1 MSGALPTPP
10 APPLRTR
17 NVVLMMVD
25 GVRWQEVFRGAD
37 PRLLAGVPEADV
49 PEAGMPGEDEQEQ
62 VRRAFGGVTPAARRE
77 ALLPF
82 LWSVVAR
89 QGTVL
94 GNHDLGSR
102 CAVTNGRNLS
112 YPGYSETLCGF
123 VGPAIVDNE
132 HGPNPNVTVFEWLA
146 RQPDWRRG
154 EIGVFGAW
162 DGIGEVF
169 HEGRAPF
176 AVNVGYDPLTEG
188 RTTSG
193 IALLNRLKAELPRGW
208 ADEPYDPLT
217 FRTALEWIAANGPRL
232 TFLGLGEPDEWA
244 HHGDYGRYLQ
254 STRRWDAAVG
264 ELWAILQLLPQ
275 YRDTT
280 TLILTC
286 DHGRGDGPRWTDHGT
301 DTPGSEATWLAFLG
315 PDTPAAGEAADEQA
329 TNDGIAATIARLLG
343 YDYCAAEPRA
353 GAPIDAAFG

>member
-1 MSGALPTPP
+1 MSGARPTPSAPP

-37 PRLLAGVPEADV
+37 PQLSAGVPGA
-49 PEAGMPGEDEQEQ
+49 DEQAR
-62 VRRAFGGVTPAARRE
+62 VRQTFGGETPAARRE

-82 LWSVVAR
+82 LWSTVAGR
-89 QGTVL
+89 GALL
-94 GNHDLGSR
+94 GNRDLGSL
-102 CAVTNGRNLS
+102 CAVTNGHNLS
-112 YPGYSETLCGF
+112 YPGYSETVCGF
-123 VGPAIVDNE
+123 TDPTIVGND

-146 RQPDWRRG
+146 RQPDWRG
-154 EIGVFGAW
+154 GIGAFGAW
-162 DGIGEVF
+162 DGIGDVF
-169 HEGRAPF
+169 HERRAPF
-176 AVNVGYDPLTEG
+176 TVNVGYDPLTEG

-208 ADEPYDPLT
+208 ADESYDPIT
-217 FRTALEWIAANGPRL
+217 FHTAMHWITANGPRL

-264 ELWAILQLLPQ
+264 ELWATLQLMPQ

-280 TLILTC
+280 TLILTG
-286 DHGRGDGPRWTDHGT
+286 DHGRGDGPRWTDHGP

-315 PDTPAAGEAADEQA
+315 PDTPALGEAAGPVM
-329 TNDGIAATIARLLG
+329 NDGVAATIARLLG
-343 YDYCAAEPRA
+343 YDYCAAESKAAP
-353 GAPIDAAFG
+353 PIDAAFG